1 MKNRLLQFCLVLFA
15 LFILMPSEKRGIL
28 VVIFGLVAVMA
39 APQKP
44 DIKQLKAF
52 IINASP
58 FLVYLISAIW
68 YFDAQQ
74 TPKKLETGLSIL
86 VLPFIFAIVNKNSL
100 FSQKTKTLF
109 FKLFLLSSAIFSLII
124 ISYFAHLGYFNGTR
138 TYGYCLA
145 QVTNNLPI
153 WSDHPIYISIILC
166 LSVIFSYQLYITGL
180 KRRDK
185 ILLVALILII
195 IATVLFLSRRGP
207 ILALIISFIP
217 LLNNLFKR
225 TEKKKLIL
233 RIVAIVLI
241 LSGCIIVFVKP
252 INKRILEVVNV
263 KTYLGKNETNS
274 VNNRVQIYKCAIEL
288 IENKPIFG
296 YGIGRDKKEL
306 YDCYK
311 ENLYYLYEN
320 KFNTH
325 NQYFSILLRS
335 GIIGFIIFLCFMCY
349 NYNIAIRSGDL
360 IFLSILLFYTV
371 IFLFE
376 NVLER
381 QNGVIFFAFIIN
393 YFAFRGLNYK
403 EEL

>member
-1 MKNRLLQFCLVLFA
+1 
-15 LFILMPSEKRGIL
+15 MPSEKRGIL
-28 VVIFGLVAVMA
+28 VIIFSLAAVIVS
-39 APQKP
+39 PQKP
-44 DIKQLKAF
+44 DIKQLKIF

-58 FLVYLISAIW
+58 FLVYLISTLW

-86 VLPFIFAIVNKNSL
+86 VLPFIFAIVNKNIL

-109 FKLFLLSSAIFSLII
+109 FKLFILSSAIFSLII
-124 ISYFAHLGYFNGTR
+124 ISYFVHLGYFNGTR

-166 LSVIFSYQLYITGL
+166 LSVIFSYQLYTTGL

-185 ILLVALILII
+185 ILLLASVIVI

-217 LLNNLFKR
+217 LIYNLFKKTR
-225 TEKKKLIL
+225 KKKLIL
-233 RIVAIVLI
+233 GLGVIVLI
-241 LSGCIIVFVKP
+241 LSVSTIVFVKP
-252 INKRILEVVNV
+252 INERISEVFNK

-288 IENKPIFG
+288 IEKKPIFG

-320 KFNTH
+320 RFNTH

-335 GIIGFIIFLCFMCY
+335 GIIGFIIFLCFLYY
-349 NYNIAIRSGDL
+349 NYDLAIRSSDL

-393 YFAFRGLNYK
+393 YLAFWNLNNK
-403 EEL
+403 EQF